1 MIAAPAY
8 KDKSI
13 AVLGLGRTGMATARA
28 LSSSGAQV
36 TAWDDAA
43 ANRGQAKE
51 AGIKVSDLSD
61 ADWGEFDALIP
72 SPGIPA
78 TFPKPHEVIAQA
90 QKAAVPI
97 FGDLEVFAQ
106 SRSALEPH
114 HLAVVTGTNGKSTT
128 TALLAHILA
137 HAGRPTAM
145 GGNIGT
151 AILDLEPLPRDG
163 VYVVEASSF
172 QLEQSISL
180 AADIAI
186 LLNIVPDHLDRHG
199 TFENYVAAKRHLFEM
214 QRPEQVA
221 IVAVDDEPSR
231 VIADQINSKLIRVSA
246 QRPVPNGVYV
256 RDGVLFDNLAN
267 EDHVVALQADWP
279 ALQGPHNAQNVAAVT
294 AAARIL
300 GLSRDAIVDG
310 LRSYQALPHRME
322 PLGKI
327 QGVAFINDSKATN
340 ADAAAQA
347 IAAFDHVHW
356 IMGGIAKGEE
366 LGPLE
371 DALSHVSRAY
381 LIGSSQD
388 LYHRLLEG
396 RVALESFE
404 SLEAATMQAFHDAE
418 ETGGVVLLS
427 PACASQDQF
436 KDFAARGEAFRQVVH
451 KLKGAAQ

>member
-13 AVLGLGRTGMATARA
+13 AILGLGRTGMATARA
-28 LSSSGAQV
+28 LAASGAHV
-36 TAWDDAA
+36 TLWDDVA
-43 ANRGQAKE
+43 ANRLVAEK
-51 AGIKVSDLSD
+51 AGFNLSDLRGV
-61 ADWGEFDALIP
+61 DWTDYDALVP

-78 TFPKPHEVIAQA
+78 TFPKPHDAIARA
-90 QKAAVPI
+90 KEAAVPI
-97 FGDLEVFAQ
+97 FGDLEIFGQ
-106 SRSALEPH
+106 SRSSLEPH
-114 HLAVVTGTNGKSTT
+114 SLAVITGTNGKSTT
-128 TALLAHILA
+128 TALLSHILA
-137 HAGRPTAM
+137 HSGRPTAM

-199 TFENYVAAKRHLFEM
+199 NFENYVAAKRHLFDM

-221 IVAVDDEPSR
+221 IIAVDDEPSR
-231 VIADQINSKLIRVSA
+231 IIADQVCSKLIRVSA
-246 QRPVPNGVYV
+246 HRAVPHGVYV
-256 RDGVLFDNLAN
+256 RHGVLFDNLSN
-267 EDHVVALQADWP
+267 EDHAIALQADWP

-300 GLSRDAIVDG
+300 GLSREAIVDA

-322 PLGKI
+322 PLERVE
-327 QGVAFINDSKATN
+327 GVPFINDSKATN
-340 ADAAAQA
+340 PDAAAQA

-356 IMGGIAKGEE
+356 IMGGIAKNDE

-371 DALSHVSRAY
+371 AVLSHVSKAY
-381 LIGSSQD
+381 LIGASQN
-388 LYHRLLEG
+388 LYRRLLEG
-396 RVALESFE
+396 RAAFECYDGLER
-404 SLEAATMQAFHDAE
+404 AAAQAFQDAQ

-427 PACASQDQF
+427 PACASQDQY
-436 KDFAARGEAFRQVVH
+436 KDFAARGEHFRRIVH
-451 KLKGAAQ
+451 QLKGGVQ